1 LPTFHPELI
10 REIWKKNS
18 RNTEKLPRSRSEKD
32 VIVTILLLSNTKT
45 EKTQNMLFQKC
56 KVKSSLAKRS
66 ESNSLMVVKKE
77 KIVVIV
83 ETEIAVI
90 VEIETVMIEIV
101 VIVPIGRKPLN
112 VLFARRLVIGPMN
125 APTVLAKVS
134 RKEHALFAEVLN
146 IR

>member
-83 ETEIAVI
+83 ETEIAAVI

-101 VIVPIGRKPLN
+101 VIVPRRKPLN
-112 VLFARRLVIGPMN
+112 VLFVRKLVIGPMN